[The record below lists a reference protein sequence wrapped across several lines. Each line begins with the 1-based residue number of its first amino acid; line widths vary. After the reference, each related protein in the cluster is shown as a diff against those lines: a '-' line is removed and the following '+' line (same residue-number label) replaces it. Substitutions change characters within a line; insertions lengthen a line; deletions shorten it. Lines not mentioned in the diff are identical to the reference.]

1 MTFWAQF
8 FSLMSDVTS
17 QHFFFVFLEKTYL
30 NTHECPFSLI
40 CVMLLYKIMGTK
52 KSSCQA
58 INNQL
63 KKSNINSEFKR
74 KPITIHHLHFIMKLL
89 YPCHYSIILQ
99 MVALEPSPLSAMKV
113 AFGYYSQDSSFY
125 FLFSSILK
133 RQTTQVKG

>member
-1 MTFWAQF
+1 
-8 FSLMSDVTS
+8 
-17 QHFFFVFLEKTYL
+17 
-30 NTHECPFSLI
+30 
-40 CVMLLYKIMGTK
+40 MLLYKIMGTK

-113 AFGYYSQDSSFY
+113 AFGYYSQDPSFY